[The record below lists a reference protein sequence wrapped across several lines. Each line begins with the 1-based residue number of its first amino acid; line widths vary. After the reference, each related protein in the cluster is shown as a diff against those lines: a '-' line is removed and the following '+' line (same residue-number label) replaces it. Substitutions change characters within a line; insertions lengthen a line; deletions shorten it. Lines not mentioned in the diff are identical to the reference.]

1 MSYKLKINM
10 YYNRKSGTPIK
21 NFLLFGFVVWTIWLG
36 FIWFANQG
44 EMVTINHKY
53 IETQFQLDSIKKT
66 HSNYEAEIDK
76 LERKID
82 HLERVID
89 NKNHDVMYWSK
100 LYSKE
105 KSKSD
110 TITNGKDN
118 N

>member
-1 MSYKLKINM
+1 M
-10 YYNRKSGTPIK
+10 YYNRNSGSPIK
-21 NFLLFGFVVWTIWLG
+21 NFLLFGFIVWTAWLG

-53 IETQFQLDSIKKT
+53 IEAQFQVDSIKKT
-66 HSNYEAEIDK
+66 QSNYREEIDR

-82 HLERVID
+82 HLEQVID

-110 TITNGKDN
+110 TTLKIN
-118 N
+118 